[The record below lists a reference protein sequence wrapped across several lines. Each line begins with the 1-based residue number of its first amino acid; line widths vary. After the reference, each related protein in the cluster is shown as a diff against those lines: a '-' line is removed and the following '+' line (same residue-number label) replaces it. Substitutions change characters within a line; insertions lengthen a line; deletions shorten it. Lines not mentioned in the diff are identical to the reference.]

1 MKAKD
6 IGFSIFSGLLLASL
20 YPPFQFEI
28 LAWIA
33 LVPLLW
39 VLEGKKPH
47 EAFML
52 GLLTGLVSF
61 GIIIWWVKISMAT
74 YGGLPVALAWLITA
88 VLALYLALYP
98 ALFAFFMVRIHSG
111 GSFLTFLIAAPMW
124 VSLELLRA
132 YFMSGFPWA
141 LLGYSQYRYLHVI
154 QIADLVGVYGVS
166 FFIVFV
172 NVAIWHF
179 FRFPRKAPYAVVI
192 SVSLMAALVWGYG
205 YLRLHEVPIE
215 TAGAARA
222 VGIVQGNVDQSV
234 KWSPRWKK
242 GILEKMGKLT
252 KDLRGRFPKNE
263 SSTPPV
269 IVWPEA
275 AAPLVYRPQAYGR
288 SYLRRLARDTD
299 SYLLFGTLGKRDVKK
314 GPKLTNSAY
323 LLGPGGEEIGRYD
336 KMHLLPFGEYVP
348 LGKLL
353 FFVEKLVP
361 VIGTFK
367 SGEEPKIFDA
377 AKGKFGVLICFEVIF
392 PRVVRRMKGAQF
404 LVNITNDAWFGKTAA
419 SEQHL
424 SMVAFRAVEFRM
436 PIVRSANTGIS
447 ALIDPTGAIRVRS
460 PLFEEWIHADVISL
474 KKGAPTVYAGM
485 GDMFAYLCVLVSLAA
500 VLLFRSRRGSR
511 MWYDS

>member
-1 MKAKD
+1 MRAKD
-6 IGFSIFSGLLLASL
+6 VGYSIFSGLLVASL
-20 YPPFQFEI
+20 FPPFQFEV

-47 EAFML
+47 EAFTL
-52 GLLTGLVSF
+52 GLVSGLVSF

-74 YGGLPVALAWLITA
+74 YGGLPASLAWLITA

-98 ALFAFFMVRIHSG
+98 ALFAFFMVRIHAG
-111 GSFLTFLIAAPMW
+111 GSVLTFLLAAPLW

-132 YFMSGFPWA
+132 YFMTGFPWA

-172 NVAIWHF
+172 NAAIWHF
-179 FRFPRKAPYAVVI
+179 FRFPRKAPFALAI
-192 SVSLMAALVWGYG
+192 GVSLAAAFVWGYG

-234 KWSPRWKK
+234 KWAPRWRK

-252 KDLRGRFPKNE
+252 KNVRERFPKAE
-263 SSTPPV
+263 STAPPL

-275 AAPLVYRPQAYGR
+275 AAPLVYQRHASER
-288 SYLRRLARDTD
+288 RYLREIAKDTD
-299 SYLLFGTLGKRDVKK
+299 SYLLFGVLGRRDVKQ

-323 LLGPGGEEIGRYD
+323 LLGPDGAESGRYD

-353 FFVEKLVP
+353 FFVKKLVP
-361 VIGTFK
+361 VIGAFRPGDK
-367 SGEEPKIFDA
+367 PEIFDA

-392 PRVVRRMKGAQF
+392 PRVVRRMKNAQF

-474 KKGAPTVYAGM
+474 KKDAPSVYARV
-485 GDMFAYLCVLVSLAA
+485 GDTFAYICVFLSVAA

-511 MWYDS
+511 M

>member
-6 IGFSIFSGLLLASL
+6 LGYSIFSGLLVASL
-20 YPPFQFEI
+20 FPPFQFEI

-39 VLEGKKPH
+39 VLEGKKPQ

-52 GLLTGLVSF
+52 GLVSGLVSF

-74 YGGLPVALAWLITA
+74 YGGLPASLAWLITA

-98 ALFAFFMVRIHSG
+98 ALFAFFMVRIHAG
-111 GSFLTFLIAAPMW
+111 GTFLTFLMAAPLW

-154 QIADLVGVYGVS
+154 QLADLVGVYGVS

-172 NVAIWHF
+172 NAAIWHF
-179 FRFPRKAPYAVVI
+179 FRFPRKAPYALVI
-192 SVSLMAALVWGYG
+192 GVSLMAAFVWGYG

-215 TAGAARA
+215 TRGEKRA

-234 KWSPRWKK
+234 KWSPKWRK
-242 GILEKMGKLT
+242 GILDKMGKLT
-252 KDLRGRFPKNE
+252 KDLRGRFTTGE
-263 SSTPPV
+263 SSAPPV

-275 AAPLVYRPQAYGR
+275 AAPLVYQRHASER
-288 SYLRRLARDTD
+288 RYLRQLAKDTD
-299 SYLLFGTLGKRDVKK
+299 SFLLFGVLGRRDVKQ
-314 GPKLTNSAY
+314 GPELTNSAY
-323 LLGPGGEEIGRYD
+323 LIDPDGEETGRYD

-348 LGKLL
+348 LAKLL
-353 FFVEKLVP
+353 FFVKKLVP
-361 VIGTFK
+361 VIGAFK
-367 SGEEPKIFDA
+367 SGEKPEIFNA
-377 AKGKFGVLICFEVIF
+377 AQGKFGVLICFEVIF
-392 PRVVRRMKGAQF
+392 PRVVRRMANAQY
-404 LVNITNDAWFGKTAA
+404 LVNITNDAWFGETAA

-460 PLFEEWIHADVISL
+460 PLFEEWIHADAISL
-474 KKGAPTVYAGM
+474 KKDGPSIYARI
-485 GDMFAYLCVLVSLAA
+485 GDMFAYICVFFSVAA
-500 VLLFRSRRGSR
+500 VLLFRSRRSSR
-511 MWYDS
+511 M

>member
-1 MKAKD
+1 MRAHD
-6 IGFSIFSGLLLASL
+6 IGYSVFSGLLVASVF
-20 YPPFQFEI
+20 PPFQFEI

-52 GLLTGLVSF
+52 GLVSGLVSF

-74 YGGLPVALAWLITA
+74 YGGLPASLAWLITA
-88 VLALYLALYP
+88 ILALYLALYP
-98 ALFAFFMVRIHSG
+98 ALFAFFMVRIHAG
-111 GSFLTFLIAAPMW
+111 GSVLTFLLAAPLW

-141 LLGYSQYRYLHVI
+141 LLGYSQYRNLHVI

-172 NVAIWHF
+172 NAAIWHF
-179 FRFPRKAPYAVVI
+179 FRFPRKAPFALVI
-192 SVSLMAALVWGYG
+192 VVSLMTALVWGYG

-215 TAGAARA
+215 TAGAARS

-234 KWSPRWKK
+234 KWSPRWRR
-242 GILEKMGKLT
+242 GILDKMGNLT
-252 KDLRGRFPKNE
+252 RELRGRFPEAE
-263 SSTPPV
+263 STAPPL

-275 AAPLVYRPQAYGR
+275 AAPLVYQRHASER
-288 SYLRRLARDTD
+288 KYLRQIAKDAD
-299 SYLLFGTLGKRDVKK
+299 SYLLFGVLGRREVKQ

-323 LLGPGGEEIGRYD
+323 LLGFDGKEIGRYD

-348 LGKLL
+348 LARLL
-353 FFVEKLVP
+353 FFVKKLVP
-361 VIGTFK
+361 VIGAFRPGDK
-367 SGEEPKIFDA
+367 PEIFDA

-392 PRVVRRMKGAQF
+392 PRVVRRVANAQF
-404 LVNITNDAWFGKTAA
+404 LVNITNDAWFGETAA

-424 SMVAFRAVEFRM
+424 SMVAFRAVEFRL

-460 PLFEEWIHADVISL
+460 PLFEEWIHADAISL
-474 KKGAPTVYAGM
+474 KKSGPSVYAGI
-485 GDMFAYLCVLVSLAA
+485 GDMFAYICVFFSVVA
-500 VLLFRSRRGSR
+500 VLLFRSRRGAR
-511 MWYDS
+511 M

>member
-1 MKAKD
+1 MRAKD
-6 IGFSIFSGLLLASL
+6 VGYSIFSGLLVASL
-20 YPPFQFEI
+20 FPPFQFEV
-28 LAWIA
+28 LAFIA

-47 EAFML
+47 EAFTL
-52 GLLTGLVSF
+52 GLVSGLVSF

-74 YGGLPVALAWLITA
+74 YGGLPASLAWLITA

-98 ALFAFFMVRIHSG
+98 ALFAFFLVRIHAG
-111 GSFLTFLIAAPMW
+111 GSVLTFLLAAPLW

-132 YFMSGFPWA
+132 YFMTGFPWA

-172 NVAIWHF
+172 NAAIWHF
-179 FRFPRKAPYAVVI
+179 FRFPRKAPFALAI
-192 SVSLMAALVWGYG
+192 GVSLAAAFVWGYG

-234 KWSPRWKK
+234 KWSPKWRR
-242 GILEKMGKLT
+242 GILENMGKLT
-252 KDLRGRFPKNE
+252 KELRGRFPKDG
-263 SSTPPV
+263 SAAPPL

-275 AAPLVYRPQAYGR
+275 AAPLVYGR
-288 SYLRRLARDTD
+288 HAHEQKYLRDVAKDAN
-299 SYLLFGTLGKRDVKK
+299 SHLLFGVIGKREVKQ

-323 LLGPGGEEIGRYD
+323 LLSPEGAESGRYD

-348 LGKLL
+348 LSRLL
-353 FFVEKLVP
+353 FFVKKLVP
-361 VIGTFK
+361 VIGAFK
-367 SGEEPKIFDA
+367 PGDKPEIFSA

-392 PRVVRRMKGAQF
+392 PRVVRRMKNAQF
-404 LVNITNDAWFGKTAA
+404 LVNITNDAWFGETAA

-436 PIVRSANTGIS
+436 PVVRSANTGIS

-460 PLFEEWIHADVISL
+460 PLFEEWIHADAISL
-474 KKGAPTVYAGM
+474 KKDAPSVYARV
-485 GDMFAYLCVLVSLAA
+485 GDMFAYICVFFSVAA

-511 MWYDS
+511 M

>member
-6 IGFSIFSGLLLASL
+6 IGYAIFSGLLVASL
-20 YPPFQFEI
+20 FPPFRFEM

-47 EAFML
+47 EAFTL
-52 GLLTGLVSF
+52 GLVSGLVSF

-74 YGGLPVALAWLITA
+74 YGGLPASLAWLITA

-98 ALFAFFMVRIHSG
+98 ALFAFCMVRIHAG
-111 GSFLTFLIAAPMW
+111 GSVLTFLLAAPLW

-132 YFMSGFPWA
+132 YFMTGFPWA
-141 LLGYSQYRYLHVI
+141 LLGYSQYRHLHII
-154 QIADLVGVYGVS
+154 QIADLAGVYGVS
-166 FFIVFV
+166 FFVVFV
-172 NVAIWHF
+172 NAAIWHF
-179 FRFPRKAPYAVVI
+179 FRFPRKAPFALVI
-192 SVSLMAALVWGYG
+192 SVSLAVALVWGYG
-205 YLRLHEVPIE
+205 YLRLHEVPRE
-215 TAGAARA
+215 TRGESRA

-234 KWSPRWKK
+234 KWSPKWRK
-242 GILEKMGKLT
+242 GILEKMGMLT
-252 KDLRGRFPKNE
+252 KELRGRFPKDE
-263 SSTPPV
+263 STAPPL

-275 AAPLVYRPQAYGR
+275 AAPLVYGR
-288 SYLRRLARDTD
+288 HASEQKYLRGIAKDAN
-299 SYLLFGTLGKRDVKK
+299 SHLLFGVLGRREVKQ

-323 LLGPGGEEIGRYD
+323 LLSPEGTESGRYD

-353 FFVEKLVP
+353 FFVKKLVP
-361 VIGTFK
+361 VIGAFK
-367 SGEEPKIFDA
+367 PGERPEIFDA
-377 AKGKFGVLICFEVIF
+377 AQGKFGVLICFEVIF
-392 PRVVRRMKGAQF
+392 PRVVRRMKDAQF

-460 PLFEEWIHADVISL
+460 PLFEEWVHADAVSL
-474 KKGAPTVYAGM
+474 KKDRPSLYARV
-485 GDMFAYLCVLVSLAA
+485 GDMFAYICVFFSAAA
-500 VLLFRSRRGSR
+500 VLLFRSRRRSR
-511 MWYDS
+511 M

>member
-1 MKAKD
+1 M
-6 IGFSIFSGLLLASL
+6 
-20 YPPFQFEI
+20 
-28 LAWIA
+28 
-33 LVPLLW
+33 
-39 VLEGKKPH
+39 
-47 EAFML
+47 
-52 GLLTGLVSF
+52 
-61 GIIIWWVKISMAT
+61 
-74 YGGLPVALAWLITA
+74 
-88 VLALYLALYP
+88 
-98 ALFAFFMVRIHSG
+98 
-111 GSFLTFLIAAPMW
+111 
-124 VSLELLRA
+124 
-132 YFMSGFPWA
+132 
-141 LLGYSQYRYLHVI
+141 
-154 QIADLVGVYGVS
+154 
-166 FFIVFV
+166 
-172 NVAIWHF
+172 
-179 FRFPRKAPYAVVI
+179 
-192 SVSLMAALVWGYG
+192 WGYG
-205 YLRLHEVPIE
+205 YLRLYEVPIE

-234 KWSPRWKK
+234 KWSPRWKE

-275 AAPLVYRPQAYGR
+275 AAPLVYRPKAYGR

-299 SYLLFGTLGKRDVKK
+299 SYLLFGTLGKRDVKQ

-323 LLGPGGEEIGRYD
+323 LLSPGGEEIGRYD

-392 PRVVRRMKGAQF
+392 PRVVRRMKDAQF

-474 KKGAPTVYAGM
+474 KKGAPTVYARM
-485 GDMFAYLCVLVSLAA
+485 GDMFAYLCVFVSLAA
-500 VLLFRSRRGSR
+500 VLLFRSRRDSR

>member
-6 IGFSIFSGLLLASL
+6 LGYSIFSGLLVASL
-20 YPPFQFEI
+20 FPPFQFEI

-52 GLLTGLVSF
+52 GLVSGLVSF

-74 YGGLPVALAWLITA
+74 YGGLPAALAWLITA
-88 VLALYLALYP
+88 ALALYLALYP
-98 ALFAFFMVRIHSG
+98 ALFAYFMARIHAG
-111 GSFLTFLIAAPMW
+111 GTVLTFLIAAPLW
-124 VSLELLRA
+124 VTLELLRA
-132 YFMSGFPWA
+132 YFMTGFPWA
-141 LLGYSQYRYLHVI
+141 LLGYSQYRHLHII

-172 NVAIWHF
+172 NAAIWHF
-179 FRFPRKAPYAVVI
+179 FRFPRKSPYILVVG
-192 SVSLMAALVWGYG
+192 VSLVTATVWGYG
-205 YLRLHEVPIE
+205 YLRLQEVPIE
-215 TAGAARA
+215 TSGESRA

-234 KWSPRWKK
+234 KWSPKWRK
-242 GILEKMGKLT
+242 GILDKMEKLT
-252 KDLRGRFPKNE
+252 TELRGRFPTGE
-263 SSTPPV
+263 SSAPPL

-275 AAPLVYRPQAYGR
+275 AAPLVYGR
-288 SYLRRLARDTD
+288 YAHEKRNLGRIAKD
-299 SYLLFGTLGKRDVKK
+299 SNSHLLFGVIGKREVKQ

-323 LLGPGGEEIGRYD
+323 LLSPEGAEAGRYD

-348 LGKLL
+348 LAKLL
-353 FFVEKLVP
+353 FFVKKLVP
-361 VIGTFK
+361 VIGAFRF
-367 SGEEPKIFDA
+367 GEKPVIFDA
-377 AKGKFGVLICFEVIF
+377 EEGKFGVLICFEVIF
-392 PRVVRRMKGAQF
+392 PRVVRRMANAQF

-447 ALIDPTGAIRVRS
+447 AVIDPTGAIRVRS

-474 KKGAPTVYAGM
+474 KKEHSSVYARA
-485 GDMFAYLCVLVSLAA
+485 GDMFAYICVFFSVAA
-500 VLLFRSRRGSR
+500 VVLFRSRRGSR
-511 MWYDS
+511 VWYDR

>member
-1 MKAKD
+1 MRAKD
-6 IGFSIFSGLLLASL
+6 VGYSIFSGLLVASL
-20 YPPFQFEI
+20 FPPFQFEV
-28 LAWIA
+28 LAFIA

-47 EAFML
+47 EAFTL
-52 GLLTGLVSF
+52 GLVSGLVSF

-74 YGGLPVALAWLITA
+74 YGGLPASLAWLITA

-98 ALFAFFMVRIHSG
+98 ALFAFFLVRIHAG
-111 GSFLTFLIAAPMW
+111 GSVLTFLLAAPLW

-132 YFMSGFPWA
+132 YFMTGFPWA

-172 NVAIWHF
+172 NAAIWHF
-179 FRFPRKAPYAVVI
+179 FRFPRKAPFALAI
-192 SVSLMAALVWGYG
+192 GVSLAAAFVWGYG

-234 KWSPRWKK
+234 KWSPKWRR
-242 GILEKMGKLT
+242 GILENMGKLT
-252 KDLRGRFPKNE
+252 KELRGRFPKDG
-263 SSTPPV
+263 SAAPPL

-275 AAPLVYRPQAYGR
+275 AAPLVYGR
-288 SYLRRLARDTD
+288 HAHEQKYLRDVAKDAN
-299 SYLLFGTLGKRDVKK
+299 SHLLFGVIGKREVKQ

-323 LLGPGGEEIGRYD
+323 LLGPEGAESGRYD

-348 LGKLL
+348 LSRLL
-353 FFVEKLVP
+353 FFVKKLVP
-361 VIGTFK
+361 VIGAFK
-367 SGEEPKIFDA
+367 PGDKPEIFNA

-392 PRVVRRMKGAQF
+392 PRVVRRMKNAQF
-404 LVNITNDAWFGKTAA
+404 LVNITNDAWFGETAA

-436 PIVRSANTGIS
+436 PVVRSANTGIS

-460 PLFEEWIHADVISL
+460 PLFEEWIHADAISL
-474 KKGAPTVYAGM
+474 KKDAPSVYARV
-485 GDMFAYLCVLVSLAA
+485 GDMFAYICVFFSVAA

-511 MWYDS
+511 M

>member
-6 IGFSIFSGLLLASL
+6 LGYSIFSGLLMASVF
-20 YPPFQFEI
+20 PPFQFEI

-47 EAFML
+47 EAFTL
-52 GLLTGLVSF
+52 GLVSGLVSF

-74 YGGLPVALAWLITA
+74 YGGLPASLAWLITA

-98 ALFAFFMVRIHSG
+98 ALFAFFMVRIHAG
-111 GSFLTFLIAAPMW
+111 GTILTFLLAAPLW

-132 YFMSGFPWA
+132 YFMTGFPWA

-154 QIADLVGVYGVS
+154 QIADLAGVYGVS

-172 NVAIWHF
+172 NAAIWHF
-179 FRFPRKAPYAVVI
+179 FRFPKKAPYALVV
-192 SVSLMAALVWGYG
+192 SVSLVAALVWGYG
-205 YLRLHEVPIE
+205 YLRLSEVPKE
-215 TAGAARA
+215 TAGEARA

-234 KWSPRWKK
+234 KWSPKWRRS
-242 GILEKMGKLT
+242 ILEKMGKLT
-252 KDLRGRFPKNE
+252 KELRGRFPEKE
-263 SSTPPV
+263 SSAPPL

-275 AAPLVYRPQAYGR
+275 AAPLVYKRHASER
-288 SYLRRLARDTD
+288 KFLLRTAKDAK
-299 SYLLFGTLGKRDVKK
+299 SYLLFGVIGKRDVKQ

-323 LLGPGGEEIGRYD
+323 LLDPDGEEIGRYD

-348 LGKLL
+348 LAKLL
-353 FFVEKLVP
+353 FFVKKLVP
-361 VIGTFK
+361 VIGAFRPGDK
-367 SGEEPKIFDA
+367 PEIFDA
-377 AKGKFGVLICFEVIF
+377 EDAKFGVLICFEVIF
-392 PRVVRRMKGAQF
+392 PRVVRRMANAQF
-404 LVNITNDAWFGKTAA
+404 LVNITNDAWFGETAA

-447 ALIDPTGAIRVRS
+447 SLIEPTGAIRVRS
-460 PLFEEWIHADVISL
+460 PLFEEWIYADAVSL
-474 KKGAPTVYAGM
+474 KKDGPSVYARI
-485 GDMFAYLCVLVSLAA
+485 GDMFAYICAFFSVAA

-511 MWYDS
+511 LWYDS

>member
-1 MKAKD
+1 LKAQD
-6 IGFSIFSGLLLASL
+6 IGYSIFSGLLVASVF
-20 YPPFQFEI
+20 PPFQFEI

-52 GLLTGLVSF
+52 GLVSGLVSF

-74 YGGLPVALAWLITA
+74 YGGLPASLAWLITA

-98 ALFAFFMVRIHSG
+98 ALFAFFMVRIHAG
-111 GSFLTFLIAAPMW
+111 GSVLTFLLAAPLW

-141 LLGYSQYRYLHVI
+141 LLGYSQYRNLHVI

-172 NVAIWHF
+172 NAAIWHF
-179 FRFPRKAPYAVVI
+179 FRFPRKAPFALVI
-192 SVSLMAALVWGYG
+192 GVSLMAALVWGYG

-234 KWSPRWKK
+234 KWSPKWRR

-252 KDLRGRFPKNE
+252 RELRGRFPKAE
-263 SSTPPV
+263 STVPPL

-275 AAPLVYRPQAYGR
+275 AAPLVYQRHASER
-288 SYLRRLARDTD
+288 KYLRQIAKDAN
-299 SYLLFGTLGKRDVKK
+299 SYLLFGVLGRREVKQ

-323 LLGPGGEEIGRYD
+323 LLGFDGEEIGRYD

-348 LGKLL
+348 LAKLL
-353 FFVEKLVP
+353 FFVKKLVP
-361 VIGTFK
+361 VIGAFRP
-367 SGEEPKIFDA
+367 GERSEIFDA

-392 PRVVRRMKGAQF
+392 PRVVRRMRGAQF

-460 PLFEEWIHADVISL
+460 PLFQEWIHADVISL
-474 KKGAPTVYAGM
+474 KKDRPSTYARIGDIFVYVCAFISG
-485 GDMFAYLCVLVSLAA
+485 VA
-500 VLLFRSRRGSR
+500 VLLFRSRRSSR
-511 MWYDS
+511 M

>member
-1 MKAKD
+1 M
-6 IGFSIFSGLLLASL
+6 ASVF
-20 YPPFQFEI
+20 PPFQFEI

-52 GLLTGLVSF
+52 GLVSGLVSF

-74 YGGLPVALAWLITA
+74 YGGLPAALAWLITA
-88 VLALYLALYP
+88 ALALYLALYP
-98 ALFAFFMVRIHSG
+98 ALFAYFIVRIHSG
-111 GSFLTFLIAAPMW
+111 GSFFTFLMAAPLW

-132 YFMSGFPWA
+132 YFMTGFPWA
-141 LLGYSQYRYLHVI
+141 LLGYSQYRYLHII

-172 NVAIWHF
+172 NAAIWHF
-179 FRFPRKAPYAVVI
+179 FRFPKKAPYALVV
-192 SVSLMAALVWGYG
+192 SVSLIVALVWGYG
-205 YLRLHEVPIE
+205 YLRLDEVPRE
-215 TAGAARA
+215 TPGAARA

-234 KWSPRWKK
+234 KWSPKWRR

-252 KDLRGRFPKNE
+252 KDLKGRFSEGE
-263 SSTPPV
+263 SSAPPL

-275 AAPLVYRPQAYGR
+275 AAPLVYQRHASER
-288 SYLRRLARDTD
+288 KFLRQIAKDTK
-299 SYLLFGTLGKRDVKK
+299 SYLLFGVIGKREVEQ
-314 GPKLTNSAY
+314 GSKLTNSAY
-323 LLGPGGEEIGRYD
+323 LLSPDGKETGRYD

-348 LGKLL
+348 LAKLL
-353 FFVEKLVP
+353 FFVKKLVP
-361 VIGTFK
+361 VIGAFK
-367 SGEEPKIFDA
+367 PGERPEIFDA
-377 AKGKFGVLICFEVIF
+377 AGGKFGVLICFEVIF
-392 PRVVRRMKGAQF
+392 PRVVRRMANAQF

-447 ALIDPTGAIRVRS
+447 AVIDPTGAIRVRS

-474 KKGAPTVYAGM
+474 KKERPSVYART
-485 GDMFAYLCVLVSLAA
+485 GDMFAYICAFFSVAA

-511 MWYDS
+511 LWYDS

>member
-6 IGFSIFSGLLLASL
+6 MGYAIFSGLLMASL
-20 YPPFQFEI
+20 FPPFQFEV

-47 EAFML
+47 EAFTL
-52 GLLTGLVSF
+52 GLVSGLVSF

-74 YGGLPVALAWLITA
+74 YGGLPESIAWLITA

-98 ALFAFFMVRIHSG
+98 ALFAFFMVRIHAE
-111 GSFLTFLIAAPMW
+111 GSILTFFMAAPLW

-132 YFMSGFPWA
+132 YFLSGFPWA
-141 LLGYSQYRYLHVI
+141 LLGYSQYRSLHVI

-166 FFIVFV
+166 FFIVLV
-172 NVAIWHF
+172 NAAIWHF
-179 FRFPRKAPYAVVI
+179 FRFPRKAPYALVI
-192 SVSLMAALVWGYG
+192 GVSLTAAIVWGYG
-205 YLRLHEVPIE
+205 HLRLYEVPIE
-215 TAGAARA
+215 TQGAARA

-234 KWSPRWKK
+234 KWSPKWRR

-252 KDLRGRFPKNE
+252 KELRGRFPEDE
-263 SSTPPV
+263 SAAPPL

-275 AAPLVYRPQAYGR
+275 AAPLVYQRHESER
-288 SYLRRLARDTD
+288 RYLRRLASDAN
-299 SYLLFGTLGKRDVKK
+299 SYLLFGVLARRQVRQ

-323 LLGPGGEEIGRYD
+323 LLAPDGKEIGRYD

-348 LGKLL
+348 LAKLL
-353 FFVEKLVP
+353 FFVKKIVP
-361 VIGTFK
+361 VIGAFEP
-367 SGEEPKIFDA
+367 GEKPEIFEA
-377 AKGKFGVLICFEVIF
+377 AGGKFGVLICFEVIF
-392 PRVVRRMKGAQF
+392 PRVVRRMKDAQF
-404 LVNITNDAWFGKTAA
+404 LVNITNDAWFGETAA

-424 SMVAFRAVEFRM
+424 AMVVFRAVEFRM

-447 ALIDPTGAIRVRS
+447 SLIDPTGAIRVRS

-474 KKGAPTVYAGM
+474 GENDPSMYAWI
-485 GDMFAYLCVLVSLAA
+485 GDIFAYICVFFSVA
-500 VLLFRSRRGSR
+500 VILLFPSRRGALV
-511 MWYDS
+511 

>member
-1 MKAKD
+1 MRAKD
-6 IGFSIFSGLLLASL
+6 VGYSIFSGLLVASL
-20 YPPFQFEI
+20 FPPFQFEV

-52 GLLTGLVSF
+52 GLVSGLVSF

-74 YGGLPVALAWLITA
+74 YGGLPASLAWLITA

-98 ALFAFFMVRIHSG
+98 ALFAFFMVRIHAG
-111 GSFLTFLIAAPMW
+111 GSVLTFLLAAPLW

-132 YFMSGFPWA
+132 YFMTGFPWA

-172 NVAIWHF
+172 NAAIWHF
-179 FRFPRKAPYAVVI
+179 FRFPRKAPFALAI
-192 SVSLMAALVWGYG
+192 GVSLAAAFVWGYG

-234 KWSPRWKK
+234 KWAPRWRK

-252 KDLRGRFPKNE
+252 KNVRERFPKAE
-263 SSTPPV
+263 STAPPL

-275 AAPLVYRPQAYGR
+275 AAPLVYQRHASER
-288 SYLRRLARDTD
+288 RYLREIAKDTD
-299 SYLLFGTLGKRDVKK
+299 SYLLFGVLGRRDVKQ

-323 LLGPGGEEIGRYD
+323 LLGPDGVESGRYD

-353 FFVEKLVP
+353 FFVKKLVP
-361 VIGTFK
+361 VIGAFK
-367 SGEEPKIFDA
+367 PGDKPEIFAA

-392 PRVVRRMKGAQF
+392 PRVVRRMKNAQF

-436 PIVRSANTGIS
+436 PVVRSANTGIS

-474 KKGAPTVYAGM
+474 KKDRPSMYARV
-485 GDMFAYLCVLVSLAA
+485 GDTFAYICVFLSVAA

-511 MWYDS
+511 M

>member
-1 MKAKD
+1 MRTKD
-6 IGFSIFSGLLLASL
+6 IGYAIFSGLLVASL
-20 YPPFQFEI
+20 FPPFRFEM

-47 EAFML
+47 EAFTL
-52 GLLTGLVSF
+52 GLVSGLVSF

-74 YGGLPVALAWLITA
+74 YGGLPASLAWLITA

-98 ALFAFFMVRIHSG
+98 ALFAFCMVRIHAG
-111 GSFLTFLIAAPMW
+111 GSVLTFLLAAPLW

-132 YFMSGFPWA
+132 YFMTGFPWA
-141 LLGYSQYRYLHVI
+141 LLGYSQYRYLYVI

-172 NVAIWHF
+172 NAAIWHF
-179 FRFPRKAPYAVVI
+179 FRFPRKAPFALVI
-192 SVSLMAALVWGYG
+192 SVSLAVALVWGYG

-215 TAGAARA
+215 TRGEARA

-234 KWSPRWKK
+234 KWSPKWRR

-252 KDLRGRFPKNE
+252 KELRGRFPRDE
-263 SSTPPV
+263 STAPPL

-275 AAPLVYRPQAYGR
+275 AAPLVYGR
-288 SYLRRLARDTD
+288 HAHEQKYLRGIAKD
-299 SYLLFGTLGKRDVKK
+299 SDSHLLFGVLGRREVKQ

-323 LLGPGGEEIGRYD
+323 LLSPEGAESGRYD

-353 FFVEKLVP
+353 FFVKKLVP
-361 VIGTFK
+361 VIGAFRP
-367 SGEEPKIFDA
+367 GERPEIFEA
-377 AKGKFGVLICFEVIF
+377 AQGKFGVLICFEVIF
-392 PRVVRRMKGAQF
+392 PRVVRRMKDAQF

-460 PLFEEWIHADVISL
+460 PLFEEWVHADAVSL
-474 KKGAPTVYAGM
+474 KKARPSLYARV
-485 GDMFAYLCVLVSLAA
+485 GDMFAYICVFFSAAA
-500 VLLFRSRRGSR
+500 VLLFRSRRRSR
-511 MWYDS
+511 M

>member
-1 MKAKD
+1 MRARD
-6 IGFSIFSGLLLASL
+6 IGYSIFSGLLVASVF
-20 YPPFQFEI
+20 PPFQFEI

-52 GLLTGLVSF
+52 GLVSGLVSF

-74 YGGLPVALAWLITA
+74 YGGLPASLAWLITA

-98 ALFAFFMVRIHSG
+98 ALFAFFMVRIHAG
-111 GSFLTFLIAAPMW
+111 GSVLTFLLAAPLW

-141 LLGYSQYRYLHVI
+141 LLGYSQYRSLHVI
-154 QIADLVGVYGVS
+154 QIADLIGVYGVS

-172 NVAIWHF
+172 NAAIWHF
-179 FRFPRKAPYAVVI
+179 FRFPRKAPFALVI
-192 SVSLMAALVWGYG
+192 GVSLMAALVWGYG

-215 TAGAARA
+215 TAGATRA

-234 KWSPRWKK
+234 KWSPRWRR

-252 KDLRGRFPKNE
+252 RELRGRFPKAE
-263 SSTPPV
+263 STVPPL

-275 AAPLVYRPQAYGR
+275 AAPLVYQRHASER
-288 SYLRRLARDTD
+288 KYLRQIAKDAD
-299 SYLLFGTLGKRDVKK
+299 SYLLFGVLGRREVKL

-323 LLGPGGEEIGRYD
+323 LLGFDGEEIGRYD

-348 LGKLL
+348 LARLL
-353 FFVEKLVP
+353 FFVKKLVP
-361 VIGTFK
+361 VIGAFRP
-367 SGEEPKIFDA
+367 GERPEIFAA

-392 PRVVRRMKGAQF
+392 PRVVRRMKNAQF
-404 LVNITNDAWFGKTAA
+404 LVNITNDAWFGETAA

-460 PLFEEWIHADVISL
+460 PLFQEWIHADVISL
-474 KKGAPTVYAGM
+474 KKDGHSVYARS
-485 GDMFAYLCVLVSLAA
+485 GDIFAYACAFISGVA
-500 VLLFRSRRGSR
+500 VLLFRSRRRSR
-511 MWYDS
+511 M

>member
-1 MKAKD
+1 MRAQD
-6 IGFSIFSGLLLASL
+6 IGYSVFSGLLVASVF
-20 YPPFQFEI
+20 PPFQFEI

-52 GLLTGLVSF
+52 GLVSGLVSF

-74 YGGLPVALAWLITA
+74 YGGLPASLAWLITA

-98 ALFAFFMVRIHSG
+98 ALFAFFMVRIHAG
-111 GSFLTFLIAAPMW
+111 GSVLTFLLAAPLW

-141 LLGYSQYRYLHVI
+141 LLGYSQYRNLHVI

-172 NVAIWHF
+172 NAAIWHF
-179 FRFPRKAPYAVVI
+179 FRFPRKAPFALVI
-192 SVSLMAALVWGYG
+192 GVSLMAALVWGYG

-234 KWSPRWKK
+234 KWSPKWRR

-252 KDLRGRFPKNE
+252 RELRGRFPKAE
-263 SSTPPV
+263 STVPPL

-275 AAPLVYRPQAYGR
+275 AAPLVYQRHASER
-288 SYLRRLARDTD
+288 KHLRQIAKDTD
-299 SYLLFGTLGKRDVKK
+299 SYLLFGVLGRREVKQ

-323 LLGPGGEEIGRYD
+323 LLGFDGEEIGQYD

-348 LGKLL
+348 LAKLL
-353 FFVEKLVP
+353 FFVKKLVP
-361 VIGTFK
+361 VIGTFRP
-367 SGEEPKIFDA
+367 GERPEIFDA

-392 PRVVRRMKGAQF
+392 PRVVRRMRGAQF
-404 LVNITNDAWFGKTAA
+404 LVNITNDAWFGETAA

-460 PLFEEWIHADVISL
+460 PLFQEWIHADVISL
-474 KKGAPTVYAGM
+474 KKDTPSIYARIGDIFVYVCAFISG
-485 GDMFAYLCVLVSLAA
+485 VA
-500 VLLFRSRRGSR
+500 VLLFRSRRRSR
-511 MWYDS
+511 M

>member
-1 MKAKD
+1 MKSKD
-6 IGFSIFSGLLLASL
+6 IGYSVLSGLLVASL
-20 YPPFQFEI
+20 FPPFQFEV

-47 EAFML
+47 EAFVL
-52 GLLTGLVSF
+52 GLVSGLVSF

-74 YGGLPVALAWLITA
+74 YGGLPEMLAWLITI
-88 VLALYLALYP
+88 VLAAYLALYP
-98 ALFAFFMVRIHSG
+98 ALFAFFMVRIHAG
-111 GSFLTFLIAAPMW
+111 GSALTFLLAAPLW
-124 VSLELLRA
+124 VTLELLRA

-172 NVAIWHF
+172 NAAIWHF
-179 FRFPRKAPYAVVI
+179 FRFPRKAPFALVI
-192 SVSLMAALVWGYG
+192 GVSLVAALVWGYG

-215 TAGAARA
+215 TRGEARA

-234 KWSPRWKK
+234 KWSPKWRK

-252 KDLRGRFPKNE
+252 KDLRGRFPKAE
-263 SSTPPV
+263 STEPPL

-275 AAPLVYRPQAYGR
+275 AAPLVYQRHASER
-288 SYLRRLARDTD
+288 KYLRQLAKDAD
-299 SYLLFGTLGKRDVKK
+299 SYLLFGVLGRREVKQ

-323 LLGPGGEEIGRYD
+323 FLGPGGEETGRYD

-348 LGKLL
+348 LSRLL
-353 FFVEKLVP
+353 FFVKKLVP
-361 VIGTFK
+361 VIGAFRP
-367 SGEEPKIFDA
+367 GERPEIFDA
-377 AKGKFGVLICFEVIF
+377 AGGKFGALICFEVIF
-392 PRVVRRMKGAQF
+392 PRVVRRMKNAQF
-404 LVNITNDAWFGKTAA
+404 LVNITNDAWFGETAA

-474 KKGAPTVYAGM
+474 KKDGPSVYARR
-485 GDMFAYLCVLVSLAA
+485 GDMFAYICAFFSVAA

-511 MWYDS
+511 M

>member
-1 MKAKD
+1 MPGLGPKRQARAIADVWEFERRIGSERFQAPGSRGRYAETRGRLAGKTRGRERLYRRSWGKRFSDKQTLKAKD

-98 ALFAFFMVRIHSG
+98 ALFAFFIVRIHSG

-252 KDLRGRFPKNE
+252 KDLRGRFPENE

-275 AAPLVYRPQAYGR
+275 AAPLVYRPKAYGS

-323 LLGPGGEEIGRYD
+323 LLSPGGEEIG
-336 KMHLLPFGEYVP
+336 
-348 LGKLL
+348 
-353 FFVEKLVP
+353 P
-361 VIGTFK
+361 VRQ
-367 SGEEPKIFDA
+367 DA
-377 AKGKFGVLICFEVIF
+377 SAALRRICST
-392 PRVVRRMKGAQF
+392 RQTVVF
-404 LVNITNDAWFGKTAA
+404 CGKTGARDRDV
-419 SEQHL
+419 QI
-424 SMVAFRAVEFRM
+424 R
-436 PIVRSANTGIS
+436 RSTEDI
-447 ALIDPTGAIRVRS
+447 
-460 PLFEEWIHADVISL
+460 
-474 KKGAPTVYAGM
+474 
-485 GDMFAYLCVLVSLAA
+485 
-500 VLLFRSRRGSR
+500 
-511 MWYDS
+511 

>member
-6 IGFSIFSGLLLASL
+6 LGYSIFSGLLVGSL

-47 EAFML
+47 HAFML
-52 GLLTGLVSF
+52 GLVSGLVSF

-74 YGGLPVALAWLITA
+74 YGGLPASLAWLITA

-98 ALFAFFMVRIHSG
+98 ALFAFFMVRIHAG
-111 GSFLTFLIAAPMW
+111 GSVLTLLLAAPLW
-124 VSLELLRA
+124 VTLELVRA

-141 LLGYSQYRYLHVI
+141 LLGYSQYRYLYVI

-172 NVAIWHF
+172 NAAIWHF
-179 FRFPRKAPYAVVI
+179 FRFPRKAPYALVI
-192 SVSLMAALVWGYG
+192 VVSLVAAFVLGYG

-215 TAGAARA
+215 TRGETRA

-234 KWSPRWKK
+234 KWSPRWRK

-252 KDLRGRFPKNE
+252 KDLRGRFPKAESNE
-263 SSTPPV
+263 PPL

-275 AAPLVYRPQAYGR
+275 AAPLVYQRHASER
-288 SYLRRLARDTD
+288 KYLRQIAKDVD
-299 SYLLFGTLGKRDVKK
+299 SYLLFGVLGRREVKQ

-323 LLGPGGEEIGRYD
+323 LLGPDGKETGRYD

-348 LGKLL
+348 LARLL
-353 FFVEKLVP
+353 FFVKKLVP
-361 VIGTFK
+361 VIGAFK
-367 SGEEPKIFDA
+367 PGDKAEIFHA

-392 PRVVRRMKGAQF
+392 PRVVRRMKNVQF
-404 LVNITNDAWFGKTAA
+404 LVNITNDAWFGETAA

-474 KKGAPTVYAGM
+474 KKDGPSIYARI
-485 GDMFAYLCVLVSLAA
+485 GDMFAYICVFFSVAA
-500 VLLFRSRRGSR
+500 VLLFRSRRSSR
-511 MWYDS
+511 M